1 MKEYYG
7 NYLGLCV
14 SGGDKDPEQR
24 GRCQIFVPHIMP
36 SLFEGWNETQKDK
49 KINIL
54 GTGLDNSLD
63 PTIVN
68 TLKEI
73 LPWAEC
79 ATPIIGASPSGYVNS
94 QGQLSEVNK
103 NTAGAVAPGASGTL
117 VKAGASYLSPDA
129 TNALSNALA
138 SVQVNESKS
147 GYCARDTTDIL
158 RSVGLF
164 PGSVGSPSGANAD
177 QMGSIYK
184 QNGWTEVIISQP
196 DQAPA
201 NSVVL
206 AKDSSSGF
214 FHSNIRLADGWTKTG
229 IGGEQTG
236 TQGAFWGR
244 GALTEGSYCAAY
256 IPPKGVVDNFLTS
269 KGISSDYKLSN
280 VVATD
285 STPPTENPSSV
296 KIGGN
301 ESPHQPANVL
311 QGGGLV
317 ITPQINTG
325 RTIVSASGT
334 NNSGA
339 TNVTY
344 SDGTTET
351 LSGPR
356 PLRNN
361 NPGNLEYGDFAKSH
375 GAVGSDGRYAVF
387 PDVQTGTNAQI
398 SLLKSSSYNT
408 LTVSQMVNKYA
419 PPSENPGYLPKLV
432 NLTGLSPDT
441 KLNSLTDEQFANM
454 VDKMQV
460 VEGFKTN
467 DGNIKPYMPYATAQ
481 GPNTNNQAGGM
492 FGYAHEGALV
502 WVFFQGGNPLFPV
515 YFAASYGQKE
525 WNNIY
530 QVNSPGKPGKGAS
543 INLHGGGINSTAVMP
558 DDGGAEPGFSVQL
571 YGTNGSALTLAHDQ
585 SQFYTPYIHREHI
598 GGDRHEVIMAN
609 KESHIQG
616 THNVK
621 IHQDQFISIGDF
633 SDDAKLAHSEIQEIL
648 EKIPDFYK

>member
-7 NYLGLCV
+7 NYLGLCI

-36 SLFEGWNETQKDK
+36 SLFEGWNEAQKDK
-49 KINIL
+49 QINIL

-103 NTAGAVAPGASGTL
+103 NTAGAGASTPALGSASGKPYFSSAVDQAIINDYRTGLANYLTNNGGDKITVGGSTGCARGADDLAMAVAGTIPVNQIGSVSIGSNASTFGSSDQLSKSGLVKLGTFNSAADAPPGTL
-117 VKAGASYLSPDA
+117 VQSAENHLSYKTQTGSWLDFKENNTFFHGGPVTAYAFTNSTIASYA
-129 TNALSNALA
+129 
-138 SVQVNESKS
+138 Q
-147 GYCARDTTDIL
+147 R
-158 RSVGLF
+158 
-164 PGSVGSPSGANAD
+164 
-177 QMGSIYK
+177 
-184 QNGWTEVIISQP
+184 
-196 DQAPA
+196 
-201 NSVVL
+201 
-206 AKDSSSGF
+206 
-214 FHSNIRLADGWTKTG
+214 
-229 IGGEQTG
+229 
-236 TQGAFWGR
+236 
-244 GALTEGSYCAAY
+244 
-256 IPPKGVVDNFLTS
+256 
-269 KGISSDYKLSN
+269 KGI
-280 VVATD
+280 TD
-285 STPPTENPSSV
+285 PGYADPTTSTGDTPVTENPSSV

-311 QGGGLV
+311 QGGSLV
-317 ITPQINTG
+317 VTPQINTG

-334 NNSGA
+334 NDSGV

-361 NPGNLEYGDFAKSH
+361 NPGNLEYGDFAKSR

-398 SLLKSSSYNT
+398 SLLKSDSYNT

-419 PPSENPGYLPKLV
+419 PPSENPNYLPKLI

-441 KLNSLTDEQFANM
+441 KLNSLTDEQFTNM
-454 VDKMQV
+454 VDKIQV

-530 QVNSPGKPGKGAS
+530 QVSSPGKPGKGAT
-543 INLHGGGINSTAVMP
+543 INLHGGGINSSAVMP
-558 DDGGAEPGFSVQL
+558 EDGGADPGFAFQL
-571 YGTNGSALTLAHDQ
+571 YGVNGSALTFAHDQ

-598 GGDRHEVIMAN
+598 GGDRHEIVMAN

-616 THNVK
+616 THNVT
-621 IHQDQFISIGDF
+621 IYQDQFVSIGDF
-633 SDDAKLAHSEIQEIL
+633 SEDAKLAHSEIQEIL